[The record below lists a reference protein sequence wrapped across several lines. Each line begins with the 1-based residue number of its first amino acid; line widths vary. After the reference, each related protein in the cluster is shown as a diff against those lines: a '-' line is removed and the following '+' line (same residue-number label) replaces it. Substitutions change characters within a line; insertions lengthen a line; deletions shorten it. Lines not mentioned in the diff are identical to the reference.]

1 MNTAVRTVAKIKLKK
16 AVPGQ
21 RRQFMRFCGTLI
33 ACLSLLLLAKAGAQ
47 ESQPSEYQIKAAFL
61 FNFAKFVEWPP
72 TSFADENSPLVIG
85 ILGDNPFSG
94 DLERTIQNKTI
105 NHHSLVI
112 KQFHSLAEARN
123 CQMLFISASEKKRF
137 ADIFG
142 GLRGTSVLTVS
153 ETDGFTEAGGMIN
166 FILENK
172 KIRFQINDEAA
183 KAARLKISS
192 KLLSVAVRSP

>member
-1 MNTAVRTVAKIKLKK
+1 MHSRA
-16 AVPGQ
+16 
-21 RRQFMRFCGTLI
+21 FLI
-33 ACLSLLLLAKAGAQ
+33 ACLSLALLLLAAGAQ

-72 TSFADENSPLVIG
+72 ASFADENSPLVIG

-94 DLERTIQNKTI
+94 DLERIIQNKTI
-105 NHHSLVI
+105 NRHSLVT
-112 KQFHSLAEARN
+112 KQFHLLAEARN
-123 CQMLFISASEKKRF
+123 CQMLFISTSEKKRF
-137 ADIFG
+137 TEIFE

-172 KIRFQINDEAA
+172 KIRFRINDEAA

-192 KLLSVAVRSP
+192 KLLTLAARSP